1 MVWQKKTAIFEIYK
15 VPIHIFTK
23 AKVSS
28 KENGTQPLIP
38 FLGADFHAL
47 SHGVIRRIVLAVGS
61 KHHILIG

>member
-1 MVWQKKTAIFEIYK
+1 M
-15 VPIHIFTK
+15 
-23 AKVSS
+23 SS
-28 KENGTQPLIP
+28 KENGTQLLIP